1 MAIKNFKDKEAKKIF
16 DGKFSRK
23 LPQQI
28 QQRARESLKQLD
40 AAVNLSDLLIPPSN
54 RLERLSRDRMGQHSI
69 RINQQYRV
77 CFVWEQENAL
87 DVEIS
92 DYH

>member
-1 MAIKNFKDKEAKKIF
+1 MAINNFKSKEAKRIF
-16 DGKFSRK
+16 EGRFSKK

-40 AAVNLSDLLIPPSN
+40 AAVNLNDLMIPPSN
-54 RLERLSRDRMGQHSI
+54 MLEELRGNRKGQHSI

-77 CFVWEQENAL
+77 CFVWENGNASE
-87 DVEIS
+87 VEIV

>member
-1 MAIKNFKDKEAKKIF
+1 MKIF
-16 DGKFSRK
+16 EGYFSRK

-40 AAVNLSDLLIPPSN
+40 AAENLNDMLIPPSN
-54 RLERLSRDRMGQHSI
+54 KLEPLSGDRMGQHSI

-77 CFVWEQENAL
+77 CFVWDEENAL
-87 DVEIS
+87 DVEIT

>member
-1 MAIKNFKDKEAKKIF
+1 MAIKSFKNRETRKVF
-16 DGKFSRK
+16 NGNFSRK

-28 QQRARESLKQLD
+28 QQRARESLKQID
-40 AAVNLSDLLIPPSN
+40 AADNLEDLLIPPSN
-54 RLERLSRDRMGQHSI
+54 RLEQLDGDRSGQHSI

-77 CFVWEQENAL
+77 CFEWEAGNAL
-87 DVEIS
+87 NVEIT

>member
-1 MAIKNFKDKEAKKIF
+1 MAIKNFKDSESKKVF
-16 DGKFSRK
+16 EGYFPRK

-28 QQRARESLKQLD
+28 QQRARENLKQLD
-40 AAVNLSDLLIPPSN
+40 AAENLSDLLIPPSN
-54 RLERLSRDRMGQHSI
+54 RLERLSDDRIGQHII

-77 CFVWEQENAL
+77 CFVWQEKNAL
-87 DVEIS
+87 DVEIT